1 MFYSF
6 SILLVKRTDR
16 LIFGRQISNTRGG
29 ESFFFA
35 LTRCFWSDRAF
46 IISALNKKIW
56 SENVLK
62 PLLKQAYYLICA
74 SYIQRCDLWIQPI
87 PFCNIKRLLFLF
99 SPKRPRIRFHDLC
112 NPQTFPAEKLFDFFV
127 CATSFSREKKR
138 KKILVFS
145 LLLPEFRNVKNEML
159 C

>member
-56 SENVLK
+56 FQKYFTENVLK
-62 PLLKQAYYLICA
+62 PLLKQAYYLRVLH
-74 SYIQRCDLWIQPI
+74 SKVRSLK
-87 PFCNIKRLLFLF
+87 CNPYLFLRLNDF
-99 SPKRPRIRFHDLC
+99 RSYSHPSGPEYVFTIFVIH
-112 NPQTFPAEKLFDFFV
+112 KLFLLKNYSTFL
-127 CATSFSREKKR
+127 CAQLHSPEKR
-138 KKILVFS
+138 KEKRF
-145 LLLPEFRNVKNEML
+145 
-159 C
+159 